1 MVRVTRKQKKE
12 NATAKAKAKA
22 MTVPQLRKSFEH
34 IDTFIKTK
42 NPDVDSFMKEW
53 KKVFG
58 KEVSR
63 EAAADYLKVC
73 ESKKLK
79 QSRQSR
85 KSRQSKSMSGGGA
98 VAITP
103 APLGYD
109 LRAGASIPHG
119 SFPEYVSSGF
129 GFANNP
135 SFSNTTEIG
144 EFPLPPADS
153 GSNRFVKLGG
163 GKTKRKTHRR
173 DKQDRQDRQEKKK
186 QKGGAPSI
194 AANAAEIMS
203 RPIPAPAGAPNHLYM
218 AQMAAK
224 GVLFPS
230 GSPENHTFNFP
241 GNPNPFSAT
250 VSAKF

>member
-1 MVRVTRKQKKE
+1 MVRVTRKQDKHKKE
-12 NATAKAKAKA
+12 KA

-34 IDTFIKTK
+34 IDSFINTK
-42 NPDVDSFMKEW
+42 KPDVDSFMKEW

-63 EAAADYLKVC
+63 EAASDYLKVC
-73 ESKKLK
+73 ESKK
-79 QSRQSR
+79 SRQSR
-85 KSRQSKSMSGGGA
+85 KSTMSGGGA

-109 LRAGASIPHG
+109 LRAGASLPYG

-135 SFSNTTEIG
+135 SFSNTTESVP
-144 EFPLPPADS
+144 FPLPPADS

-163 GKTKRKTHRR
+163 GKRKTKKTRKT
-173 DKQDRQDRQEKKK
+173 KQR
-186 QKGGAPSI
+186 GGAVSI
-194 AANAAEIMS
+194 AANAAEFMS
-203 RPIPAPAGAPNHLYM
+203 RPVLAPAGAPTHLYM
-218 AQMAAK
+218 TQMAAK
-224 GVLFPS
+224 GVTGFATAN
-230 GSPENHTFNFP
+230 PENHTFNFSQ
-241 GNPNPFSAT
+241 NPTTYSAS

>member
-1 MVRVTRKQKKE
+1 MVRVTRKHNKE
-12 NATAKAKAKA
+12 KASKANAAKA

-63 EAAADYLKVC
+63 EAASDYLKVC
-73 ESKKLK
+73 ETKKSKSKKA
-79 QSRQSR
+79 
-85 KSRQSKSMSGGGA
+85 MSGGA

-109 LRAGASIPHG
+109 LRAGASLPYG

-135 SFSNTTEIG
+135 SFSNTTEIVD
-144 EFPLPPADS
+144 FPLPPADS

-163 GKTKRKTHRR
+163 GKRKTKKTRKT
-173 DKQDRQDRQEKKK
+173 KQR
-186 QKGGAPSI
+186 GGAVSI
-194 AANAAEIMS
+194 AANAAEFMS
-203 RPIPAPAGAPNHLYM
+203 RPVLAPAGAPNHLYM

-224 GVLFPS
+224 GVTGFATAN
-230 GSPENHTFNFP
+230 PENHTFNFSQ
-241 GNPNPFSAT
+241 NPTTYSAS

>member
-1 MVRVTRKQKKE
+1 MVRVTRKHNKE
-12 NATAKAKAKA
+12 KASKANAAKA

-63 EAAADYLKVC
+63 EAASDYLKVC
-73 ESKKLK
+73 ESKK
-79 QSRQSR
+79 
-85 KSRQSKSMSGGGA
+85 SKSKKAMSGGGA

-109 LRAGASIPHG
+109 LRAGAPVPHG
-119 SFPEYVSSGF
+119 SFPEYVSGGF

-135 SFSNTTEIG
+135 SFSNTTEVVD
-144 EFPLPPADS
+144 FPLPPADL
-153 GSNRFVKLGG
+153 GSHRFVKLAGG
-163 GKTKRKTHRR
+163 KRKTKKTRKT
-173 DKQDRQDRQEKKK
+173 KQR
-186 QKGGAPSI
+186 GGAVFNASS
-194 AANAAEIMS
+194 AASMAEVLS
-203 RPIPAPAGAPNHLYM
+203 RPVLAPAGAPNHLYM
-218 AQMAAK
+218 TQMAAK
-224 GVLFPS
+224 GVTGFATAN
-230 GSPENHTFNFP
+230 PENHTFNFP
-241 GNPNPFSAT
+241 QNPTTYSAS